1 MLYNIMMCHILSC
14 LFCLGLQ
21 HLFCIYPASI
31 PSRSA
36 ASILH
41 LSCIYSVKTADDMTP
56 FTHLACT
63 AAFVHHHE
71 QDLVAGMDFPKA
83 RHAPYVTMLP
93 EKYM

>member
-1 MLYNIMMCHILSC
+1 MSFNTGPSYSFQQHITSFLKRP
-14 LFCLGLQ
+14 LFLLQ
-21 HLFCIYPASI
+21 PCSPFKFAGHNSE
-31 PSRSA
+31 
-36 ASILH
+36 
-41 LSCIYSVKTADDMTP
+41 KTADDMTP